1 MHSWLGWSHG
11 RTGRTDRLAWRS
23 IGSEGCRGSSMEP
36 TEDME
41 EHEDAFGDEV
51 ESALSIGDLAE
62 EDIPEEAEADADSTE
77 VEDIEALVT
86 DVQDHVFGEM
96 RLPEHVVTE
105 LQTAWN
111 TFLAQQPS
119 RDSAGEA
126 IYGVIFDAAPEL
138 QHLFKTARSVMAMKF
153 VNGLNMLVSELPRP
167 TSLKVIAETL
177 AFQHLDIDVTTPRA
191 GVFRDAIC
199 ELLQQELGSNLT
211 TLAVSGL
218 QALLNYTAGAMIYV
232 RREYSERINILRASW
247 IAASHAR
254 IAEQEEQ
261 AANGQP
267 LASMDRLQAAAPEGE
282 SEPTSNSK
290 RAKKIQATKVPEN
303 FTEMFCFNAAVMG
316 FHMGINWMEAVLDQF
331 ENMVL
336 NAANSNRLQ
345 EECDV
350 LSLRLVKIKDPIV
363 FAEFKAV
370 MLASL
375 RSLIPKVWGV
385 EHEVAWTWFWD
396 NLERMLKAQMGQ
408 LKGQQRAV
416 DRFIRNLSEESIPR
430 LCRDVYKRFFE
441 QAPSGQNYFKQSTT
455 RLYFIASKVM
465 EMCLEIY
472 KRPREL
478 MEDISALGLRH
489 VGYGIPTEL
498 FMPFVEAWSQSI
510 YAMNVD
516 EKTAAA
522 IRWSLTLISKSLIRT
537 IVEGSTLVM
546 KAINTNSALKF
557 HKAIAVTSRKNREQE
572 LLRVTVG
579 TQSISPLLWA
589 IKNGSF
595 HVARAMI
602 ADLLTIRADRD
613 NYYYGCDALFERHPD
628 ILQECCAVRGQKLLP
643 IIFDGLLWRSRL
655 TIKKMRR
662 VNFFVKHLIQN
673 ADGTFNTYLPAVVKL
688 NDPHLIGHPVVSF
701 VFNLLWARLARYSF
715 LRSRLR
721 YLVLVVLVVSSQ
733 SVLPRLNPREETE
746 AQRIALFVCRAA
758 LYLFD
763 LVPHLIY
770 NIWQLVKDIRARSF
784 VFLWGTVPV
793 PTHFYDPSH
802 AAQLVVTICML
813 LMLIQEPIFA
823 CLGNMNGDFAGAG
836 LFTTHCPQAEA
847 RMDVYSVLSEITV
860 LLHWVLITDLCIFSM
875 RLCCYFLTCSRV
887 LVELLH
893 YSIAVLFLILAFSS
907 AIGAYGPKLYDFD
920 SLPEGAAVEL
930 RRVMLDTLS
939 LFKIALGMYENQRFD
954 TIREEP
960 QIYTLLAIFTLIS
973 LIFLGSL
980 LIAQIAGA
988 FTKLYDDIE
997 NYAVLFRAGITVET
1011 VRSARPKKWASFL
1024 ASLKFQERV
1033 EFNEGDI
1040 GLTGGIQI
1048 LEPATLN
1055 PTTDEIIRRYGGST
1069 DADNPWPEDEFADHG
1084 SLEARLKH
1092 LEKLVMRATRAMLK
1106 SKNGE
1111 SESHTGSSGS
1121 SALSLSHSS
1130 GSSGVSG

>member
-1 MHSWLGWSHG
+1 
-11 RTGRTDRLAWRS
+11 
-23 IGSEGCRGSSMEP
+23 MEP

-41 EHEDAFGDEV
+41 EQEDACGDEV
-51 ESALSIGDLAE
+51 ASAFSIGDLAE
-62 EDIPEEAEADADSTE
+62 EDIREEGEPNPDETE

-119 RDSAGEA
+119 RDAAGEA
-126 IYGVIFDAAPEL
+126 VYNAIFEAAPEL
-138 QHLFKTARSVMAMKF
+138 QYLFKTARSVMAMKF
-153 VNGLNMLVSELPRP
+153 VNALHMLIGELPRP
-167 TSLKVIAETL
+167 TLLKAATETL
-177 AFQHLDIDVTTPRA
+177 SFQHLDIDVTTPRA

-211 TLAVSGL
+211 TLALTGM

-254 IAEQEEQ
+254 LAEQEE
-261 AANGQP
+261 AANGQHGQP
-267 LASMDRLQAAAPEGE
+267 LASMDRLQPAALEGDPEP
-282 SEPTSNSK
+282 SSNSK

-303 FTEMFCFNAAVMG
+303 FNEMFCFNAAVMG
-316 FHMGINWMEAVLDQF
+316 FNTGINWMEAVLDQF

-336 NAANSNRLQ
+336 NASNTNRLQ

-350 LSLRLVKIKDPIV
+350 LSLRLIKIKDPIV

-396 NLERMLKAQMGQ
+396 NLERMLKNQLGQ

-465 EMCLEIY
+465 EMCMEIY

-498 FMPFVEAWSQSI
+498 FMPFVEAWSQAI

-516 EKTAAA
+516 EKTAAS

-557 HKAIAVTSRKNREQE
+557 HKAISVTSRKKREQE

-589 IKNGSF
+589 IQNGSF
-595 HVARAMI
+595 QVARAMI

-628 ILQECCAVRGQKLLP
+628 ILQECCAVRGQRLLP
-643 IIFDGLLWRSRL
+643 ILFDGMLWRSRL

-688 NDPHLIGHPVVSF
+688 NDPDLIGHPVVSF
-701 VFNLLWARLARYSF
+701 VFNMLWARLARYSF
-715 LRSRLR
+715 LRSRLL
-721 YLVLVVLVVSSQ
+721 YLFLVVLVVSSQ

-758 LYLFD
+758 LYIFD
-763 LVPHLIY
+763 FVPHLIY
-770 NIWQLVKDIRARSF
+770 NIWQFVKDIRARSF

-793 PTHFYDPSH
+793 PTYFCNPSH
-802 AAQLVVTICML
+802 AAQVAVTICML

-823 CLGNMNGDFAGAG
+823 CLGNMNGDFAGSG

-860 LLHWVLITDLCIFSM
+860 LLHWFLITDLCIFSM

-893 YSIAVLFLILAFSS
+893 YLIAVLFLVLAFSS
-907 AIGAYGPKLYDFD
+907 AIGAYGPNLYDFD
-920 SLPEGAAVEL
+920 SIPEGA
-930 RRVMLDTLS
+930 LS
-939 LFKIALGMYENQRFD
+939 LFKIVLGTYENRRFD

-988 FTKLYDDIE
+988 FTKLYADIK

-1011 VRSARPKKWASFL
+1011 VRSARPKRWASFL
-1024 ASLKFQERV
+1024 ASLKFQERI

-1048 LEPATLN
+1048 LEPSTLN
-1055 PTTDEIIRRYGGST
+1055 PTTDETIRRYGGST
-1069 DADNPWPEDEFADHG
+1069 DADNPWPEDEFKDQG
-1084 SLEARLKH
+1084 SLEARLKR
-1092 LEKLVMRATRAMLK
+1092 LEKLVIRATKAMIK
-1106 SKNGE
+1106 GKNGE
-1111 SESHTGSSGS
+1111 TDGLSMSGS
-1121 SALSLSHSS
+1121 LSMSSFADQS
-1130 GSSGVSG
+1130 GSSGQSQG

>member
-1 MHSWLGWSHG
+1 
-11 RTGRTDRLAWRS
+11 
-23 IGSEGCRGSSMEP
+23 MEP

-41 EHEDAFGDEV
+41 EQEDACGDEV
-51 ESALSIGDLAE
+51 ASAFSIGDLAE
-62 EDIPEEAEADADSTE
+62 EDIPEEAEASADGIE

-119 RDSAGEA
+119 RDSAGDA
-126 IYGVIFDAAPEL
+126 IYSAIFDAAPEL
-138 QHLFKTARSVMAMKF
+138 QYLFKTARSVMAMKF
-153 VNGLNMLVSELPRP
+153 VNALNMLVADLPRP
-167 TSLKVIAETL
+167 TVLKANTETL
-177 AFQHLDIDVTTPRA
+177 SFQHLDIDVTTPRA

-199 ELLQQELGSNLT
+199 ELLQQELGANLT
-211 TLAVSGL
+211 TLALSGL

-232 RREYSERINILRASW
+232 RREYSDRINILRASW

-254 IAEQEEQ
+254 LAEQEEQ

-267 LASMDRLQAAAPEGE
+267 LASMDRLPAAALEGE
-282 SEPTSNSK
+282 AEPASNSK

-303 FTEMFCFNAAVMG
+303 FNEMFCFNAAVMG
-316 FHMGINWMEAVLDQF
+316 FNMGINWMEAVLDQF

-336 NAANSNRLQ
+336 NASNTNRLQ

-350 LSLRLVKIKDPIV
+350 LSLRLIKIKDPIV

-396 NLERMLKAQMGQ
+396 NLERMLKIQLGQ

-430 LCRDVYKRFFE
+430 LCRDVYRRFFE
-441 QAPSGQNYFKQSTT
+441 QAPTGQNYFKQSTT

-465 EMCLEIY
+465 EMCMEIY

-478 MEDISALGLRH
+478 MEEISALGLRH

-516 EKTAAA
+516 EKTAAS

-557 HKAIAVTSRKNREQE
+557 HKAISVTSRKKREQE

-613 NYYYGCDALFERHPD
+613 NYYYGCNALFERHPD
-628 ILQECCAVRGQKLLP
+628 IVQECCGVRGQQLLP
-643 IIFDGLLWRSRL
+643 ILFDGMLWRSRL

-673 ADGTFNTYLPAVVKL
+673 DDGTFNTYLPAVVKL

-721 YLVLVVLVVSSQ
+721 YLALVVLVVSSQ

-763 LVPHLIY
+763 FVPHLIY

-793 PTHFYDPSH
+793 PTYLYDPSH
-802 AAQLVVTICML
+802 AAQVVVTICML

-860 LLHWVLITDLCIFSM
+860 LLHWFLITDLCIFSI

-907 AIGAYGPKLYDFD
+907 AIGAYGPSLYDFD
-920 SLPEGAAVEL
+920 CIPEGA
-930 RRVMLDTLS
+930 LS
-939 LFKIALGMYENQRFD
+939 LFKIVLGMYENQRFD
-954 TIREEP
+954 AIREEP

-988 FTKLYDDIE
+988 FTKLYKDIE
-997 NYAVLFRAGITVET
+997 NYAVLFRAGITVQT
-1011 VRSARPKKWASFL
+1011 VRSARPKRWASFL
-1024 ASLKFQERV
+1024 ASLKFQERI

-1055 PTTDEIIRRYGGST
+1055 PTTDEIICRYGGST
-1069 DADNPWPEDEFADHG
+1069 DADNPWPEDEFKNQG
-1084 SLEARLKH
+1084 SLETRLKH
-1092 LEKLVMRATRAMLK
+1092 LEKLVIRATKAMIK
-1106 SKNGE
+1106 GKKGAGD
-1111 SESHTGSSGS
+1111 SEGHS
-1121 SALSLSHSS
+1121 LSLSGSLMEQSS
-1130 GSSGVSG
+1130 GSSGYSQSQ